1 MNKII
6 NCLLII
12 CSTYSS
18 MAQYPP
24 VTIPGTETRTITS
37 SIVKGQEYNIQ
48 IHLPGNYSSSD
59 KIYPVVFV
67 MDAQWDFPLVNSIY
81 GQQYYDGFVPEVII
95 AGVTWGGL
103 KPNPDSLRARDYT
116 PTRIPGMIQSG
127 GADKFLQFMK
137 EELFPFM
144 KSNYRADL
152 NQSVLMGCSLG
163 GLFTLYTLF
172 TQPSLFS
179 GYIAASPAI
188 GWDNE
193 VLYQFEKKYSADSNR
208 PAARLYMTIG
218 DVEQNVSNFERF
230 DATLKNIHSTNL
242 NLQSRILENTGHS
255 GTKSETYSRGL
266 QFLFQRPDIKL
277 EDRVLRVLA
286 GTYSSAGGRPAEIKL
301 ENHQLTLQLLGAG
314 KLSLKASS
322 PSVFY
327 STAFFLQVEFTNNP
341 DGFRLTSF
349 GNNEVFI
356 KK

>member
-1 MNKII
+1 MKALILV
-6 NCLLII
+6 LLLFPFI
-12 CSTYSS
+12 SR
-18 MAQYPP
+18 AQYPP
-24 VTIPGTETRTITS
+24 VTLPGSEIRTITS
-37 SIVKGQEYNIQ
+37 TIVKGQEYNIQ
-48 IHLPGNYSSSD
+48 IHLPGNYSSSE
-59 KIYPVVFV
+59 KKYPVVFV
-67 MDAQWDFPLVNSIY
+67 MDAQWDFPLVSSIY

-95 AGVTWGGL
+95 AGVTWGGTN
-103 KPNPDSLRARDYT
+103 PNPDSLRARDYT
-116 PTRIPGMIQSG
+116 PTRVPGTIQSG

-152 NQSVLMGCSLG
+152 NQSVMMGCSLG

-193 VLYQFEKKYSADSNR
+193 VLYQFEKKYAADINR
-208 PAARLYMTIG
+208 PSARLYMTIG
-218 DVEQNVSNFERF
+218 EVEQNVPNFQRF
-230 DATLKNIHSTNL
+230 DASLKNSLSTTL
-242 NLQSRILENTGHS
+242 IMQSRILENTGHS

-266 QFLFQRPDIKL
+266 QFIFQRPDIKV
-277 EDRVLRVLA
+277 EDRELRALA
-286 GTYSSAGGRPAEIKL
+286 GTYSNAGGRPAEIKM

-314 KLSLKASS
+314 KFFLKAST
-322 PSVFY
+322 PSFFY
-327 STAFFLQVEFTNNP
+327 STALFLQVEFTRNP

-349 GNNEVFI
+349 GNNEVFL